1 MEVTCGYRFSYTAI
15 ACITVGKCSHFL
27 QGYEYLSLKIN
38 AIEFM
43 APLSQGLWFGK
54 PVSFIDGFRTQGR
67 RYGKKEKGEWKEKMR
82 HAKDKL

>member
-38 AIEFM
+38 AIESM
-43 APLSQGLWFGK
+43 APLS
-54 PVSFIDGFRTQGR
+54 
-67 RYGKKEKGEWKEKMR
+67 
-82 HAKDKL
+82 